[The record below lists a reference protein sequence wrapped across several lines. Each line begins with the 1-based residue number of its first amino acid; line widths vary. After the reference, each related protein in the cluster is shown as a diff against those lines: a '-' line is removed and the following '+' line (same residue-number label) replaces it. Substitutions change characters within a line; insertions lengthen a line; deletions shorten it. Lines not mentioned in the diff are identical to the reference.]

1 MLISQ
6 NYYINRLTICQFT
19 GKMIK
24 RYPHFT
30 EATFHVKQRDILTVL
45 IRIEFIC
52 FT

>member
-1 MLISQ
+1 M
-6 NYYINRLTICQFT
+6 CQFT

-30 EATFHVKQRDILTVL
+30 EATFHVKQRDILPVL
-45 IRIEFIC
+45 ICTDSIC